1 MQQIINKIFIMEY
14 ILRKDSNNNWHFVD
28 VKSGSKGEQSLCRFL
43 ALRYLDVQLVA
54 NTPNY
59 LVESA
64 IRKKCITSTFDLGV
78 ISFLSDGR
86 IMFMYGSHYM

>member
-1 MQQIINKIFIMEY
+1 MEY
-14 ILRKDSNNNWHFVD
+14 ILRKDVNNNWHFD
-28 VKSGSKGEQSLCRFL
+28 NVKSGSHKEQRLCHRL
-43 ALRYLDVQLVA
+43 AELYLGADLVV

-64 IRKKCITSTFDLGV
+64 IRKKCITCTSDLGV
-78 ISFLSDGR
+78 ISFLSDGH